1 MKRIVLILFIV
12 GCVVAAIGLV
22 ITRPQRLPADALAGF
37 TPDADHGKLVY
48 AAMGCASCHMAPES
62 DDQTRL
68 PGGKAFLTDFGTFF
82 APNISSDPEHGI
94 GDWTDEQIA
103 TAILRG
109 TSPDNQH
116 YFPVFPYGSYMRAD
130 PSDVADLIAHLR
142 TLEPDQ
148 TPSRTH
154 DVGFPFNIRASLG
167 GWKLLFTDPEWVIA
181 QDLTEQEERGRLLV
195 EAMGHCGEC
204 HTPRNIFGG
213 MKTDEWLAG
222 AAIPGKKGRT
232 PDLRAPS
239 LGWSEADIVAYLK
252 TGLTPEYDS
261 AGGEMVDVIANT
273 SQLPDSDLSAIAAYL
288 LLIDAS

>member
-1 MKRIVLILFIV
+1 MKRIILILFII

-22 ITRPQRLPADALAGF
+22 ITRPQRLQADALSGL
-37 TPDADHGKLVY
+37 TPDADRGRLVY
-48 AAMGCASCHMAPES
+48 AAMGCASCHMAPGS
-62 DDQTRL
+62 DDPTRL
-68 PGGKAFLTDFGTFF
+68 PGGKSFVTDFGTFY
-82 APNISSDPEHGI
+82 APNISTDPEHGI

-103 TAILRG
+103 TAVLRG

-116 YFPVFPYGSYMRAD
+116 YFPVFPYGSYMRSD
-130 PSDVADLIAHLR
+130 PSDVADLIAYLR
-142 TLEPDQ
+142 LLEPDQ
-148 TPSRTH
+148 TPSRDH

-167 GWKLLFTDPEWVIA
+167 GWKLLFANPDWIVTG
-181 QDLTEQEERGRLLV
+181 DLTEEQERGRLLV

-204 HTPRNIFGG
+204 HTPRNILGG
-213 MKTDEWLAG
+213 MNTNDWLAG
-222 AAIPGKKGRT
+222 AAIPGQKGRT

-239 LGWSEADIVAYLK
+239 LDWSAADIVAYLK

-288 LLIDAS
+288 LVVGAN